1 MSRTNIVLNDQL
13 VADCMNATGIKT
25 KKSLIDFALNELLR
39 KEKQK
44 SILQLQGQVSW
55 DSDLAEMRS
64 ARN

>member
-39 KEKQK
+39 KETQK

-55 DSDLAEMRS
+55 DGDLAEMRS